1 MKFFNKKPVKNI
13 LMILLVILVILPAVA
28 RMLSLPIKEGM
39 KGDSM
44 KDTDISMN
52 RININYNT
60 GLDASYAY
68 CVNGTVTCGSDYDI
82 SMISDDSFDY
92 GADISGE
99 TYEPACYK
107 SDILDETV
115 TPKCENG
122 IFSDKDKVVMYGLE
136 EKDGVLDISLNMKRS
151 LNKISDPLYTGFS
164 EVTAHQPL
172 KLDEEGE
179 LLYKGNSEYIKTL
192 KCFLFDTSTNCIK
205 IFNDLTDDGDTEEGE
220 EENKEEGEEEKCDGN
235 VELKCLAHYGT
246 KVGDPL
252 CCGQTGVLQ
261 NTQHV
266 CPEELP
272 TCLGYECGSSW
283 GKCVSSD
290 ATVE

>member
-13 LMILLVILVILPAVA
+13 LMILLVILVVLPAVA

-44 KDTDISMN
+44 KDTDISLN
-52 RININYNT
+52 RININH
-60 GLDASYAY
+60 GGELDASYAY
-68 CVNGTVTCGSDYDI
+68 CVNGKITCGTDYDV
-82 SMISDDSFDY
+82 SMISDDTFDY
-92 GADISGE
+92 GSGE
-99 TYEPACYK
+99 DGKTFEPVCYK
-107 SDILDETV
+107 DGVVADGV
-115 TPKCENG
+115 VPKCENG

-151 LNKISDPLYTGFS
+151 LNKISGDLYPGFS
-164 EVTAHQPL
+164 EVTVHQPL

-179 LLYKGNSEYIKTL
+179 LLYKGNSEYVKTL
-192 KCFLFDTSTNCIK
+192 KCFLFDTSDNCIK
-205 IFNDLTDDGDTEEGE
+205 NFNDLKGGEDKQDKEDKEEKEEKE
-220 EENKEEGEEEKCDGN
+220 EEEKKEEEKCDGN

-266 CPEELP
+266 C
-272 TCLGYECGSSW
+272 T
-283 GKCVSSD
+283 
-290 ATVE
+290 T